1 MSYILNQIQF
11 NIWYDKKITARKLHT
26 VFLKYL
32 NHVIFFRV
40 KIYSYGYICY
50 NFQSSGG
57 QMLDK
62 TLLISYFVFFDL
74 LF

>member
-32 NHVIFFRV
+32 NHVIFLELKFIHIDTFVIISRV
-40 KIYSYGYICY
+40 RE
-50 NFQSSGG
+50 
-57 QMLDK
+57 DK
-62 TLLISYFVFFDL
+62 C
-74 LF
+74 